1 MTGAAGLGFGGG
13 GARCGAATQPE
24 SVSTPAMPVTK
35 AADRRNVRREYGI
48 PISQSDGT
56 NGIRAAARTLCPQGR
71 DTADRCFLSS

>member
-1 MTGAAGLGFGGG
+1 MTGAAGLGFGG

-48 PISQSDGT
+48 PIS
-56 NGIRAAARTLCPQGR
+56 
-71 DTADRCFLSS
+71 

>member
-1 MTGAAGLGFGGG
+1 MTGAAGLGFGGGLLRWGGG

-48 PISQSDGT
+48 PIS
-56 NGIRAAARTLCPQGR
+56 
-71 DTADRCFLSS
+71 